1 MFPNPDYLLIMLSKF
16 LKNIWKV
23 QFYLYFYGILPK
35 NYLDGIPR
43 MKNFYFSEKM
53 MRMWLSHSTNSTE
66 IFKNDPTIKTENSH
80 FFSTARD
87 SFRHI
92 RRMRKRIRIASIQ
105 YPVSTDRDHF
115 NRSSRRKPTFHK
127 TRLFLHFPNEL
138 CYGYL
143 RFEGNGKIPLGR

>member
-87 SFRHI
+87 SFRPN
-92 RRMRKRIRIASIQ
+92 RRMRKRIWISSIQ
-105 YPVSTDRDHF
+105 YLRFLDRDHF
-115 NRSSRRKPTFHK
+115 KADQFQRYTKFQRVTLECFKLKQSN
-127 TRLFLHFPNEL
+127 
-138 CYGYL
+138 
-143 RFEGNGKIPLGR
+143 FEFVLK